1 MVVPGI
7 REQWET
13 ACIPRIGDGMALT
26 LLQMLLAPPEGTG
39 GFNPT
44 GDEWRQFDGSLM
56 LDHHSE

>member
-1 MVVPGI
+1 
-7 REQWET
+7 
-13 ACIPRIGDGMALT
+13 MALT